1 VRVRYPHQVA
11 LISVLLVA
19 LAVWVNSTAW
29 RHRSDRRPPESRPT
43 GLGHVST
50 VDDNAMQA
58 KCYEQAQ
65 SLYRSLGYPKGRIV
79 GFGNHYNQKFAT
91 CFLDVMN
98 MESAGPSDLML
109 YSYLVDVA
117 TGKEYA
123 AYTGVVRGKNLSP
136 QGPPQRCEVLVPS
149 GERRVCRSDLEFAT
163 LTNVYMEQE

>member
-1 VRVRYPHQVA
+1 MRVRYPQVA
-11 LISVLLVA
+11 LIFVLLVT
-19 LAVWVNSTAW
+19 LAVWVGSTAW
-29 RHRSDRRPPESRPT
+29 RHRSDGRPPEPRPT
-43 GLGHVST
+43 GLDHVST
-50 VDDNAMQA
+50 VDTNAMQA
-58 KCYEQAQ
+58 RCYEQAR
-65 SLYRSLGYPKGRIV
+65 SLYSSLGYPKGRIA

-98 MESAGPSDLML
+98 METAGPSDLML

-123 AYTGVVRGKNLSP
+123 AYTGVVRWKDLSL
-136 QGPPQRCEVLVPS
+136 QGPPRRCEVLVPS

>member
-1 VRVRYPHQVA
+1 VRVRYPQVA
-11 LISVLLVA
+11 LIFVLLVT
-19 LAVWVNSTAW
+19 LAVWVGSTAW
-29 RHRSDRRPPESRPT
+29 RHRSDGRPPEPRPT
-43 GLGHVST
+43 GLDHVST
-50 VDDNAMQA
+50 VDTNAMQA
-58 KCYEQAQ
+58 RCYEQ
-65 SLYRSLGYPKGRIV
+65 GRIA

-98 MESAGPSDLML
+98 METAGPSDLML

-123 AYTGVVRGKNLSP
+123 AYTGVVRWKDLSL
-136 QGPPQRCEVLVPS
+136 QGPPRRCEVLVPS